1 MSQAAKRLFHKA
13 GALVLALLLARS
25 PALAAPEE
33 DTADLVRRK
42 IDEVLSILR
51 DPGLRGSARRA
62 RRHQKILGVANTI
75 FDWDEMARRSLGVYW
90 RQASASQRKRFVPL
104 FREVLSSYYL
114 DQMDNFAGEE
124 RITVKGSS
132 GSKEQQVVKTVL
144 ITQSRERL
152 PIDYFLDKGAT
163 GWRVVDV
170 SIEGVSLVNNY
181 RSRFRQYLVNHSL
194 DELLEHLGRRR
205 RA

>member
-1 MSQAAKRLFHKA
+1 MLA
-13 GALVLALLLARS
+13 LALLLAGS
-25 PALAAPEE
+25 PALAEPEE

-51 DPGLRGSARRA
+51 DPALRGSARRA
-62 RRHQKILGVANTI
+62 RRHQKILAVANTI

-90 RQASASQRKRFVPL
+90 RQASAAQRKRFVPL
-104 FREVLSSYYL
+104 FREVLSNYYL

-124 RITVKGSS
+124 KITVKGSS

-144 ITQSRERL
+144 ITQSRERM
-152 PIDYFLDKGAT
+152 PIDYFLDKGAA

-181 RSRFRQYLVNHSL
+181 RSRFRQYLVNHTF
-194 DELLEHLGRRR
+194 DELLEHLVRRR